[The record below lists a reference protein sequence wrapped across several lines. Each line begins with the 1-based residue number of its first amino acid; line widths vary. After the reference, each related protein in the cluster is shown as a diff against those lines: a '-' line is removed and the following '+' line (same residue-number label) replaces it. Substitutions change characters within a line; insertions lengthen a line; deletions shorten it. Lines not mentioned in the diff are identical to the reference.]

1 MVLNQGDFA
10 PWGTLT
16 IIRDILVV
24 TTGVELWVEVWGRGG
39 VELTSS
45 GYRLEILLHI
55 LQCSGQSPIQPQNPN
70 SAETK
75 PSLGLLYK
83 MKCDKFLYN
92 LVSVS
97 LLKYF
102 PLSNAKNFITHSIS
116 PSFFT
121 SSNYINPCACPF
133 LGLFLFLF

>member
-1 MVLNQGDFA
+1 ML
-10 PWGTLT
+10 
-16 IIRDILVV
+16 
-24 TTGVELWVEVWGRGG
+24 
-39 VELTSS
+39 
-45 GYRLEILLHI
+45 
-55 LQCSGQSPIQPQNPN
+55 IQPQKPN

-92 LVSVS
+92 LVSAS

-102 PLSNAKNFITHSIS
+102 PLSNTKNFITHSIS
-116 PSFFT
+116 PLFFT

-133 LGLFLFLF
+133 LGIWLSVFILTFTVPSILLIRQILFRTEKRMNNWVGSWMDSGMDASKGIWMYDRWLDRENFF